1 MYFAQEL
8 DEAIQVEL
16 VEMFRILSHLYA
28 QGLGS
33 DDDTIIR
40 IFVSRSEQDLAKIAK
55 KFKEFSGRELDKAL
69 EQVKLMC
76 CDLT

>member
-1 MYFAQEL
+1 M
-8 DEAIQVEL
+8 
-16 VEMFRILSHLYA
+16 EMFWILSHFTA

-33 DDDTIIR
+33 DDDTIVR